1 MSNLKN
7 INLNTLLFV
16 LIMFSSFG
24 LFINGSGASFDFS
37 NCPWSVSKVG
47 DGFCD
52 DADTTNVPGKG
63 QKISEGIYGIQIF
76 FPKPKTQM
84 NKKKSKCN

>member
-1 MSNLKN
+1 
-7 INLNTLLFV
+7 
-16 LIMFSSFG
+16 MFSSFD

-52 DADTTNVPGKG
+52 DADTTNVPGKAKFV
-63 QKISEGIYGIQIF
+63 QVNHAPINSLINCI
-76 FPKPKTQM
+76 
-84 NKKKSKCN
+84 NKKS

>member
-1 MSNLKN
+1 
-7 INLNTLLFV
+7 
-16 LIMFSSFG
+16 MFSSFG
-24 LFINGSGASFDFS
+24 LFINGSGASFDYS

-63 QKISEGIYGIQIF
+63 QEISEGILCNSNIL
-76 FPKPKTQM
+76 PNSKTQ
-84 NKKKSKCN
+84 KSKSKKVN

>member
-24 LFINGSGASFDFS
+24 LFINGSGASFDYS
-37 NCPWSVSKVG
+37 NCPWSVNKIG

-63 QKISEGIYGIQIF
+63 QKSKKELYNLNILLIIQ
-76 FPKPKTQM
+76 KTQM
-84 NKKKSKCN
+84 SKTKK